1 MGQISIT
8 CPNCGATTNKT
19 DYCEFCGS
27 FLVGKLV
34 KGVDVGRYADTVRQI
49 SLDDGLRKV
58 LEIFTNII
66 NHLSDKHGKLLN
78 LRILDIKNKCKEIL
92 LISAS
97 KKDLILTYSHS
108 GFGEFANSSM
118 FPLFE
123 KKKENYIVTFG
134 KDYEGAVKLITQFIR
149 ELYPNADLSYEIKI
163 WKPSED
169 KEELG
174 YARYNRNGMFIDG
187 TFVDSR
193 DDDDEEYSNEREISS
208 AEFTP
213 ESIESLIK
221 VEDEICKKEKNKEI
235 QKNNIDAKLTAKL
248 RDKKFS
254 DSIKSL
260 KINIGNSVTAHFY
273 PDLTSIRLQVVY
285 NDDDRIYFEDLGHKK
300 AYESYM
306 DQKPYYK
313 YGEWHI
319 EQSYSLYSSDLK
331 KIAESSEELELWIK
345 DSWGN
350 RKWMST
356 NNLKGVISNIWSV
369 VNSPSDDTYKL
380 LEESKKKRAVGF
392 WMRFFGVILFLG
404 GLVLVGWG
412 LEAGEPVGLLG
423 LLAGFIGLALL
434 ICSCFLKTK

>member
-163 WKPSED
+163 WKPGEE

-174 YARYNRNGMFIDG
+174 YARFNRNGMFIDG

-193 DDDDEEYSNEREISS
+193 DDEEYSNEREISS

-213 ESIESLIK
+213 ESIKSLIN
-221 VEDEICKKEKNKEI
+221 VEDEICKKEKNKDI

-254 DSIKSL
+254 DSIKNL
-260 KINIGNSVTAHFY
+260 KINMGHSVTARFY
-273 PDLTSIRLQVVY
+273 PDITSIRLQVVY

-300 AYESYM
+300 AYESSM

-313 YGEWHI
+313 YGWHI

-331 KIAESSEELELWIK
+331 KIAESPEELELWIK

-356 NNLKGVISNIWSV
+356 KNLKGVISNIWSV

-404 GLVLVGWG
+404 GLVLVGWA
-412 LEAGEPVGLLG
+412 LEACEPIGLLG
-423 LLAGFIGLALL
+423 LLAGAIGVGLFIWSSL
-434 ICSCFLKTK
+434 LKTK